1 MFLLLNDIYVKKMS
15 RDIAGVWIFEHWDMI
30 VISILFMFICIEA
43 HETRNNERLL
53 LLALCLLCTKCFFR
67 KSESQDGWS
76 YSNYPYLHGSIM
88 VKL

>member
-1 MFLLLNDIYVKKMS
+1 MS

-76 YSNYPYLHGSIM
+76 YSNYVPLFAWLNNGQALIICDGH
-88 VKL
+88 